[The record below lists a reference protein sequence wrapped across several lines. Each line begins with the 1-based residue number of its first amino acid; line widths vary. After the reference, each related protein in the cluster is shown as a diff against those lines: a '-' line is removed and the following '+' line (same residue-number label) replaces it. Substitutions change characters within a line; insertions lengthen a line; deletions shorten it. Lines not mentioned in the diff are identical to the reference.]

1 MKKLVLSLVAVAAFG
16 FTANAQETEKP
27 TYGFQESNVF
37 VEGMFSINNK
47 TSKLEVEGAS
57 KKKDTYYNFTP
68 KVGYMLSDKFAV
80 GVELGFGKV
89 GGVDY
94 DGTFE
99 GVLEKSRKGYV
110 KETYAGAFGR
120 YYFLELGQRFKTY
133 AEVGVGFHQGVTE
146 MGTAAKSVDLKQTG
160 VKAGLGLGM
169 NYFVT
174 SNLAISFHLGDIFTY
189 ANYNVKADGKKGSTI
204 SETNA
209 NVNVFNNFFT
219 EAKFGLTYKF

>member
-1 MKKLVLSLVAVAAFG
+1 MKKLVLSLVAVAAIG

-27 TYGFQESNVF
+27 TFGFQESNVF
-37 VEGMFSINNK
+37 VEGMFSINNSTVK
-47 TSKLEVEGAS
+47 PEGGSKIKSTL
-57 KKKDTYYNFTP
+57 YNFTP

-89 GGVDY
+89 GGDNY
-94 DGTFE
+94 EGAFE
-99 GVLEKSRKGYV
+99 EVLATSKKGYV

-146 MGTAAKSVDLKQTG
+146 VKGTTVDAKQTG

-174 SNLAISFHLGDIFTY
+174 NNLAISFHLGDIFSY
-189 ANYNVKADGKKGSTI
+189 SNYNLKVDGEKQGTVSN
-204 SETNA
+204 TNA
-209 NVNVFNNFFT
+209 NVNIFNNFFT

>member
-1 MKKLVLSLVAVAAFG
+1 MKKLVLSFVAVAAFG

-37 VEGMFSINNK
+37 VEGMFSINNSTTKPEVGSK
-47 TSKLEVEGAS
+47 TKT
-57 KKKDTYYNFTP
+57 TYYNFTP

-89 GGVDY
+89 GGNDY
-94 DGTFE
+94 EGSFE
-99 GVLEKSRKGYV
+99 KVLGMSKKGYV

-146 MGTAAKSVDLKQTG
+146 VKATTVDAKQTG
-160 VKAGLGLGM
+160 IKAGLGLGM

-189 ANYNVKADGKKGSTI
+189 SNYNLKVDGKKQGTV

>member
-37 VEGMFSINNK
+37 VEGMFSINNNTTKPEGGSK
-47 TSKLEVEGAS
+47 TK
-57 KKKDTYYNFTP
+57 TTTYNFTP

-80 GVELGFGKV
+80 GVELGFGKN
-89 GGVDY
+89 GSE
-94 DGTFE
+94 E
-99 GVLEKSRKGYV
+99 GAFGDMLKASRKGYV

-133 AEVGVGFHQGVTE
+133 AEVGVGFHEGVTAT
-146 MGTAAKSVDLKQTG
+146 GTAAKSVDLKQTG

-189 ANYNVKADGKKGSTI
+189 SNYNAKLDGKKQGTVSNTD
-204 SETNA
+204 A
-209 NVNVFNNFFT
+209 NVNIFNNFFT

>member
-27 TYGFQESNVF
+27 TFGFQESNVF
-37 VEGMFSINNK
+37 VEGMFSINNNTIKPEGGSKVK
-47 TSKLEVEGAS
+47 T
-57 KKKDTYYNFTP
+57 TTYNFTP

-80 GVELGFGKV
+80 GVELGFGKNA
-89 GGVDY
+89 DE
-94 DGTFE
+94 DGTF
-99 GVLEKSRKGYV
+99 GQLLGEKSIKGYV

-133 AEVGVGFHQGVTE
+133 AEVGVGFHQGVAEQRLLNKTYDDK
-146 MGTAAKSVDLKQTG
+146 MTG
-160 VKAGLGLGM
+160 IKAGLGLGM

-174 SNLAISFHLGDIFTY
+174 NNLAISFHLGDIFTY
-189 ANYNVKADGKKGSTI
+189 SNYNLKSDGTKLGTESNTD
-204 SETNA
+204 A
-209 NVNVFNNFFT
+209 NVNIFNNFFT

>member
-16 FTANAQETEKP
+16 FTANAQEGEKP
-27 TYGFQESNVF
+27 TYGFQESNIF

-47 TSKLEVEGAS
+47 TEKPEGGSKD
-57 KKKDTYYNFTP
+57 KTTTYNFTP

-80 GVELGFGKV
+80 GVELGFGK
-89 GGVDY
+89 
-94 DGTFE
+94 DGSKDGQF
-99 GVLEKSRKGYV
+99 GDLLGKNSIKGYV

-133 AEVGVGFHQGVTE
+133 AEVGVGFHQGVAEQRVLTKTYDDK
-146 MGTAAKSVDLKQTG
+146 MTG

-189 ANYNVKADGKKGSTI
+189 SNYSLKSDGKKEGTV

>member
-16 FTANAQETEKP
+16 FTANAQEGEKP
-27 TYGFQESNVF
+27 TYGFQESNIF
-37 VEGMFSINNK
+37 VEGMFSINNNTNKPEGKDKVK
-47 TSKLEVEGAS
+47 T
-57 KKKDTYYNFTP
+57 TTYNFTP

-80 GVELGFGKV
+80 GVELGFGKN
-89 GGVDY
+89 GSE
-94 DGTFE
+94 DGAF
-99 GVLEKSRKGYV
+99 GDMLALSKKGYV

-146 MGTAAKSVDLKQTG
+146 VKATTIDAKQTG

-189 ANYNVKADGKKGSTI
+189 SNYNAKVDGKKQGTV